1 LSSFARLVV
10 EHLGKSIEVSF
21 GVTLTTCPVLL
32 KDTWVSG
39 EREVSSN
46 GPNVVIPIAKLQKS
60 RKNGDKQFFYHF
72 VRNFLSNDLIKV
84 TLED

>member
-46 GPNVVIPIAKLQKS
+46 GPNIVIPIAELQNPEKME
-60 RKNGDKQFFYHF
+60 KN
-72 VRNFLSNDLIKV
+72 NFLLFCQKLFSNDLIEV